1 MNTYEFDVGVSTHDW
16 LRVGVMIHHWTVV
29 EVVAASRNEAAL
41 VAAQVASCG
50 GWMPT
55 ATLDRI

>member
-1 MNTYEFDVGVSTHDW
+1 MSTYEFDVGVSTHDW
-16 LRVGVMIHHWTVV
+16 LRAGVTIHHWTTV
-29 EVVAASRNEAAL
+29 EVAAASRNEAAL
-41 VAAQVASCG
+41 IAAQVASCG